1 MTRKWIVALGLG
13 ILLLTVQ
20 ANAEE
25 IKTLD
30 SLKDRQSYGIGVDL
44 ARNFKRLNIQFNLD
58 TLVKGMKDVLSGE
71 KLLMSEKELRLV
83 MSTYMSE
90 LAQKQADITRIAAEV
105 NKKIGEEFLAENKKK
120 EGVVTLESGLQYK
133 IIKAGK
139 GKKPIESDIIKC
151 TYRGTLI
158 DGKEFDSFED
168 PGAPAF
174 FPVEKVIPGWKEAL
188 KLMPVGSKWQLF
200 VPPNLAYG
208 AMGAGRDIGPNQTLV
223 FEIELL
229 GIETPK

>member
-1 MTRKWIVALGLG
+1 MRRNRILMLGLG
-13 ILLLTVQ
+13 IFLMAVQ

-30 SLKDRQSYGIGVDL
+30 SLTDKQSYGIGVDL

-58 TLVKGMKDVLSGE
+58 TFIKGMKDVLSGE
-71 KLLMSEKELRLV
+71 KLLMSEKELRLI
-83 MSTYMSE
+83 MSAYQSE
-90 LAQKQADITRIAAEV
+90 LMQKQAEMTRITAEI
-105 NKKIGEEFLAENKKK
+105 NKKAGEKFLAENKEK

-133 IIKAGK
+133 VIKAGD
-139 GKKPIESDIIKC
+139 GKKPVEGDIIKC
-151 TYRGTLI
+151 NYRGTLI
-158 DGKEFDSFED
+158 DGKEFDSSYD
-168 PGAPAF
+168 TGTPAF

-200 VPPNLAYG
+200 LPPQLAYG
-208 AMGAGRDIGPNQTLV
+208 AMGAGRDIGPNQTLI

-229 GIETPK
+229 GIATK

>member
-1 MTRKWIVALGLG
+1 MLGLG
-13 ILLLTVQ
+13 IFLMAVQ

-30 SLKDRQSYGIGVDL
+30 SLTDKQSYGIGVDL

-58 TLVKGMKDVLSGE
+58 TFIKGMKDVLSGE
-71 KLLMSEKELRLV
+71 KLLMSEKELRLI
-83 MSTYMSE
+83 MSAYQSE
-90 LAQKQADITRIAAEV
+90 LMQKQAEMTRITAEI
-105 NKKIGEEFLAENKKK
+105 NKKAGEKFLAENKEK

-133 IIKAGK
+133 VIKAGD
-139 GKKPIESDIIKC
+139 GKKPVEGDIIKC
-151 TYRGTLI
+151 NYRGTLI
-158 DGKEFDSFED
+158 DGKEFDSSYD
-168 PGAPAF
+168 TGTPAF

-200 VPPNLAYG
+200 LPPQLAYG
-208 AMGAGRDIGPNQTLV
+208 AMGAGRDIGPNQTLI

-229 GIETPK
+229 GIATK

>member
-1 MTRKWIVALGLG
+1 MA
-13 ILLLTVQ
+13 VQ

-30 SLKDRQSYGIGVDL
+30 SLTDKQSYGIGVDL

-58 TLVKGMKDVLSGE
+58 TFIKGMKDVLSGE
-71 KLLMSEKELRLV
+71 KLLMSEKELHLI
-83 MSTYMSE
+83 MSAYQSE
-90 LAQKQADITRIAAEV
+90 LMQKQAEMTRITAEI
-105 NKKIGEEFLAENKKK
+105 NKKAGEKFLAENKEK

-133 IIKAGK
+133 VIKAGD
-139 GKKPIESDIIKC
+139 GKKPVEGDIIKC
-151 TYRGTLI
+151 NYRGTLI
-158 DGKEFDSFED
+158 DGKEFDSSYD
-168 PGAPAF
+168 TGTPAF

-200 VPPNLAYG
+200 LPPQLAYG
-208 AMGAGRDIGPNQTLV
+208 AMGAGRDIGPNQTLI

-229 GIETPK
+229 GIATK